1 MTQAGLSPPPTAA
14 TVPGSAAVAFESQSR
29 TNPAPTR
36 LILGL
41 SGASGMPFALR
52 MLEVLQGLSVEMH
65 LIVSKAAAQTLA
77 VETEHGLQQA
87 RDLADHVYANGDI
100 GAAIASGSF
109 RTQGMMIVP
118 CSVKTLAE
126 VANGIGS
133 SLLSRAADVT
143 LKERRRL
150 VLGVRETP
158 LTLAHLR
165 NMTAVTEMG
174 GIIAPPMPAFYT
186 KGHDLDAQINH
197 QVQRWLD
204 LMGLHLDL
212 APRWGEPAADR
223 N

>member
-1 MTQAGLSPPPTAA
+1 MTQAGLSSLAPAA
-14 TVPGSAAVAFESQSR
+14 TTPGSAPNSFGPDGRA
-29 TNPAPTR
+29 NPAPTR

-52 MLEVLQGLSVEMH
+52 MLEVLQGLSVETH

-77 VETEHGLQQA
+77 VETENGLQQA

-109 RTQGMMIVP
+109 RAQGMMIVP

-126 VANGIGS
+126 IANGIGS

-158 LTLAHLR
+158 FTLAHLR

-212 APRWGEPAADR
+212 APRWGDPAAD
-223 N
+223 